1 MQIYTKI
8 KNSWKFCHLLI
19 TVISILIYYSWP
31 FFLNICVYEICI
43 YQIRNTSHLGIYVYI
58 TLSWEDPYLDGVG
71 NDNPLQY
78 SCLENSM
85 DRGTWQ
91 ATVHGDHRVGH
102 DWATEHVCAHAR
114 TCTHTHTH
122 THTHSMH
129 PTVLIYCWCIIVL
142 MQTVCIILF

>member
-1 MQIYTKI
+1 MRKMQIYTKI
-8 KNSWKFCHLLI
+8 KNSWKFCHLPI

-43 YQIRNTSHLGIYVYI
+43 YKIRNTSHLGIYVYV
-58 TLSWEDPYLDGVG
+58 TLSQEDPDLDGVG

-102 DWATEHVCAHAR
+102 DWATEHVSR
-114 TCTHTHTH
+114 VCTHRHTHTVYAC
-122 THTHSMH
+122 MH
-129 PTVLIYCWCIIVL
+129 HTVLIYYWCIFKYKF
-142 MQTVCIILF
+142 IL